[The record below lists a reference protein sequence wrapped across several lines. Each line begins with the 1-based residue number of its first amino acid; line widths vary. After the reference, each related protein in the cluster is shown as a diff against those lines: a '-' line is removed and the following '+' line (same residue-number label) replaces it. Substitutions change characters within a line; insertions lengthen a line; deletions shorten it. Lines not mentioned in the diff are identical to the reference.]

1 MYLKK
6 IELTGFK
13 SFPTKTILDFNGG
26 ITTIVGPNGSGK
38 SNISDAVRW
47 VMGEM
52 RPKSLR
58 APGMQDVIFSGT
70 QKRPPQNYAEV
81 SVIIDNS
88 QKDLNIDFSEVV
100 ITRKLYRS
108 GESEYYIN
116 RTPCRMKDINELF
129 MDTGL
134 GKEGYSVVGQG
145 KVDEIISGNQK
156 DRRNFFEE
164 ACGISKYRHKK
175 EEAQR
180 KLMQTEENI
189 LRLNDIISELAVRIP
204 SLKRASSK
212 ALQYEEINKNLKD
225 SQIKKWCYNI
235 KLCREKEI
243 ILENDKAANED
254 KIKYIKEEINK
265 IEENTASL
273 NKKRREAD
281 LLTEELY
288 KKEKD
293 WEFNISTFVNQ
304 IRLYEQEIERN
315 ILEAEN
321 LKNDKEE
328 DEKKLKKYKILFEER
343 DKKIDDLKK
352 NKERILKEIRLFDEV
367 LEKIRKKEE
376 EIEEKTHLLHKKD
389 EEKTQLIIEKNTK
402 EGNIKYLSDIEKN
415 YEGYQK
421 SVKEALSAVNK
432 GYIKDVKV
440 YGTLAAII
448 KSTKKNAL
456 AFDAVLSGALQNIV
470 VEDEED
476 AKKIIG
482 FLKRNSL
489 GRVTFLPRTVIKE
502 QKYDFSDAL
511 KEKGVIGKAVDLLEF
526 DKKFIGVVTSLL
538 GKTLI
543 VDNYE
548 NARIISRKYDNEFRI
563 VTLEG
568 EVFRAGGAIVG
579 GNILKQSGF
588 MSKNASIE
596 EMKKEVTEYYER
608 IRKIDNEILDLRG
621 LISNLSREADKQ
633 KEGLDELNEKKA
645 YLNYVERAV
654 YDETESQKALLNEQE
669 DYIKLMKKKE
679 EKIEELYENNES
691 LKEDIEFKNE
701 QIKQAKESLSGV
713 GEESEKIKEEKEKTE
728 LEIEKI
734 NKLQKEKNEE
744 LVVYE
749 KKDSDIKNK
758 IEKNREEI
766 EEDTS
771 MMWEQYEM
779 SYTQALD
786 IVNTDEIDIEEETK
800 KINMLR
806 SKIKNMGAVNTD
818 AIKEYEEVNERF
830 TFLTSQREDLE
841 KAKSDLN
848 EIIDEMITI
857 MKKEFKEKFALINE
871 KFKTT
876 FTELFGGGMANLKL
890 TEPDNLL
897 ESPIEIEVQPP
908 GKKLES
914 ISLLSGGEKAF
925 TATALLFSVLS
936 LNPLPFCVFD
946 EVEAALDEVNVYRF
960 ADYLKK
966 YKDKTQFILISHRR
980 GTMECADTL
989 YGVTMQEK
997 GISKVVSLKVS
1008 DVVED

>member
-13 SFPTKTILDFNGG
+13 SFPTKTILDFKGG

-70 QKRPPQNYAEV
+70 QKRPPQNFAEV

-88 QKDLNIDFSEVV
+88 KRELNIDFSEVV

-145 KVDEIISGNQK
+145 KVDEIISGNTK

-180 KLMQTEENI
+180 KLVQTEDNI
-189 LRLNDIISELAVRIP
+189 VRINDIVSELAVRLP

-212 ALQYEEINKNLKD
+212 ALQYEEINKNLKEA
-225 SQIKKWCYNI
+225 QMKKWCYNI
-235 KLCREKEI
+235 KLCREKKI
-243 ILENDKAANED
+243 ILENKKSENEE
-254 KIKYIKEEINK
+254 KINNIKEEIRK
-265 IEENTASL
+265 TEEEAASL
-273 NKKRREAD
+273 NRKRREAD

-293 WEFNISTFVNQ
+293 WEFNISTFINQ

-321 LKNDKEE
+321 LKQDKDD
-328 DEKKLKKYKILFEER
+328 DEKRLKKYKILFEER
-343 DKKIDDLKK
+343 DKKIEDLKE
-352 NKERILKEIRLFDEV
+352 NKERIEKEIKLFDDV

-376 EIEEKTHLLHKKD
+376 EIIEKNNLVHQKENK
-389 EEKTQLIIEKNTK
+389 KTQLLIEKNTK

-421 SVKEALSAVNK
+421 SVKEALNAVNK
-432 GYIKDVKV
+432 GYIKEVKT
-440 YGTLAAII
+440 YGTLADII
-448 KSTKKNAL
+448 KSNKENAL

-470 VEDEED
+470 VEDEDD

-482 FLKRNSL
+482 FLKRNNL
-489 GRVTFLPRTVIKE
+489 GRVTFLPRAVIKE
-502 QKYDFSDAL
+502 QNYDFSDAL
-511 KEKGVIGKAVDLLEF
+511 KEKGVVGKAVDLLNF
-526 DKKFIGVVTSLL
+526 DKKFLGVVTSLL
-538 GKTLI
+538 GKTII

-548 NARIISRKYDNEFRI
+548 NARVISRKYNNEFRI
-563 VTLEG
+563 VTLDG

-588 MSKNASIE
+588 MSKNANIE
-596 EMKKEVTEYYER
+596 EMKKEIEEYSEK

-621 LISNLSREADKQ
+621 IISNISKEADKE
-633 KEGLDELNEKKA
+633 KEGLNELNEKRA
-645 YLNYVERAV
+645 YLNYVNRAIF
-654 YDETESQKALLNEQE
+654 DETESQKSLLNEQE
-669 DYIKLMKKKE
+669 EYIALMKKKE
-679 EKIEELYENNES
+679 EKIEELYESNES

-701 QIKQAKESLSGV
+701 QIKQAKESLTGV
-713 GEESEKIKEEKEKTE
+713 GEESEKIKEEKEK
-728 LEIEKI
+728 IEKEAQEVSE
-734 NKLQKEKNEE
+734 LQKEKNEE
-744 LVVYE
+744 LIVYE

-766 EEDTS
+766 EEDTNL
-771 MMWEQYEM
+771 MWEQYEI
-779 SYTQALD
+779 SYTQALES
-786 IVNTDEIDIEEETK
+786 VNTDEIDIEEETK
-800 KINMLR
+800 KINVFKN
-806 SKIKNMGAVNTD
+806 KIKNMGAVNTD

-830 TFLTSQREDLE
+830 TFLTSQRDDLE
-841 KAKSDLN
+841 KAKNDLN
-848 EIIDEMITI
+848 EIIEEMTTI
-857 MKKEFKEKFALINE
+857 MKREFKEKFALINE

-876 FTELFGGGMANLKL
+876 FTELFGGGQANLKL
-890 TEPDNLL
+890 TEPENLL

-966 YKDKTQFILISHRR
+966 YKEKTQFILISHRR

-997 GISKVVSLKVS
+997 GISKVVSLKVN
-1008 DVVED
+1008 DVVNN

>member
-13 SFPTKTILDFNGG
+13 SFPTKTVLDFKGG

-81 SVIIDNS
+81 SVIIDNTER
-88 QKDLNIDFSEVV
+88 DLNIDFSEVV
-100 ITRKLYRS
+100 ITRKLFRS
-108 GESEYYIN
+108 GDSEYYIN

-145 KVDEIISGNQK
+145 KVDEIISGNSK

-180 KLMQTEENI
+180 KLVQTEDNI
-189 LRLNDIISELAVRIP
+189 VRINDIVSELAVRLP

-243 ILENDKAANED
+243 ILENDKQLNEE
-254 KIKYIKEEINK
+254 KINLIKEEIRK
-265 IEENTASL
+265 KEEESAL
-273 NKKRREAD
+273 IIKKRREAD

-293 WEFNISTFVNQ
+293 WEFNISTFLNQ

-321 LKNDKEE
+321 LKNDKED
-328 DEKKLKKYKILFEER
+328 DEKRLKKYKILFEER
-343 DKKIDDLKK
+343 DKKIEDLKE
-352 NKERILKEIRLFDEV
+352 NKKRIEKEIRLFDDV
-367 LEKIRKKEE
+367 IEKINKKEE
-376 EIEEKTHLLHKKD
+376 EINKKNY
-389 EEKTQLIIEKNTK
+389 EVHQKENEKTQLLIEKNTK
-402 EGNIKYLSDIEKN
+402 EGNIKYLSEIEKN

-421 SVKEALSAVNK
+421 SVKEALNAYNN

-440 YGTLAAII
+440 YGTLADII
-448 KSTKKNAL
+448 KSNKENAL
-456 AFDAVLSGALQNIV
+456 AFDAVLSGTLQNIV
-470 VEDEED
+470 VEDEDD
-476 AKKIIG
+476 AKKIIS

-489 GRVTFLPRTVIKE
+489 GRVTFLPRAVIKE
-502 QKYDFSDAL
+502 QNYDFSDAL

-538 GKTLI
+538 GKTLF

-548 NARIISRKYDNEFRI
+548 NARLISRKYNNEFRI

-596 EMKKEVTEYYER
+596 EMKKEILKYSDKIR
-608 IRKIDNEILDLRG
+608 ILDNEILDLRG
-621 LISNLSREADKQ
+621 LISNLSKEADRE
-633 KEGLDELNEKKA
+633 KEGLNELNEKKA
-645 YLNYVERAV
+645 YLNYVQRAIF
-654 YDETESQKALLNEQE
+654 DETESQKSLMNEQE
-669 DYIKLMKKKE
+669 EYIRIMKRKE

-713 GEESEKIKEEKEKTE
+713 GEESEKIKEEKQKIEE
-728 LEIEKI
+728 EAEKI
-734 NKLQKEKNEE
+734 SELQKEKNEE
-744 LVVYE
+744 LIMYE

-771 MMWEQYEM
+771 LMWEQYEM
-779 SYTQALD
+779 TYTNALE
-786 IVNTDEIDIEEETK
+786 IIKTEEIDIEEETK
-800 KINMLR
+800 KINVLKN
-806 SKIKNMGAVNTD
+806 KIKNMGAVNTD

-830 TFLTSQREDLE
+830 TFLTSQRDDLE

-848 EIIDEMITI
+848 EIIEEMTLI
-857 MKKEFKEKFALINE
+857 MKKEFKEKFYLINE

-876 FTELFGGGMANLKL
+876 FTELFGGGQANLKL

-966 YKDKTQFILISHRR
+966 YKNQTQFILISHRR

-1008 DVVED
+1008 DVVE